1 MVKSTYVALK
11 WLFSNW
17 PKERLLKEIQ
27 DMEEAMSNDSGGR
40 VTSKGFIIKNDSG
53 ANQKYAIL
61 KELLENK
68 E

>member
-1 MVKSTYVALK
+1 
-11 WLFSNW
+11 
-17 PKERLLKEIQ
+17 
-27 DMEEAMSNDSGGR
+27 MEEAMSNDSGGR